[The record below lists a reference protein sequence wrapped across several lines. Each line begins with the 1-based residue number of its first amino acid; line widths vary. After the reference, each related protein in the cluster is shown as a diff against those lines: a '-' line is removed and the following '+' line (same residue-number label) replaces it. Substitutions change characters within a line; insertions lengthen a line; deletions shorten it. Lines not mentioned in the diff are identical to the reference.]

1 MSRLKSRYCVKCE
14 ALYQWQCSCPNNK
27 KHKNIMKT
35 FHKISMARVTE
46 ASMAC
51 GLNQNK
57 ENFKKG

>member
-1 MSRLKSRYCVKCE
+1 
-14 ALYQWQCSCPNNK
+14 
-27 KHKNIMKT
+27 MKT